1 MAPSSKIRALR
12 EEALSGSSSRSV
24 SRARTPNPDGE
35 ENGALDVNFLN
46 IEELLAVRLE
56 SLQSLLA
63 LPDKHEHDTRD
74 YTRSNDIKSDLQ
86 QKAIIDLN
94 KSRIQSDS
102 TTINQIIFS
111 LSRPRSEVSSLSR
124 ELLLAQLY
132 KLIVTKPI
140 VVYNEEH
147 AGTKDYV
154 SETNVEDLLNV
165 LYSRD
170 FRSESEFILLY
181 RSIIGLLA
189 SDLEEFGD
197 LANGQLFDTIETLL
211 LDQTNALITNENK
224 SSLITGYCGLLL
236 LIYSGTAAYGI
247 DEKIN
252 WLFDL
257 AHGYLESAI
266 ALRLQLLTGDREYS
280 TWLHE
285 SHDRS
290 LVSEQERKALSE
302 GHLGIAAIHGCAAL
316 LTLVPPGLF
325 LNDLLSELVPKL
337 VEFLD
342 DEDNVD
348 IAKAAA
354 RLIALSYE
362 LFDYNVNEDEDVEE
376 DEEFN
381 YNAPYYE
388 QGALVSICNRLAKL
402 SSKKVGKKDKLEV
415 HSIFRETVN
424 TIEAYTNSEKRLE
437 LYKKSPEGVE
447 LSHTLI
453 GSTTLKLSKSR
464 SLPINSWYLYFRLLH
479 LKWCF
484 GFGLHSQI
492 VENEDV
498 RLVLK
503 ERVTEFQE
511 KYGYDDDDNFAPGG
525 WGGNARS
532 DVERFANED
541 KKRSNDL
548 KKARANKVTDELS
561 ELSLLDDKEGSN

>member
-1 MAPSSKIRALR
+1 MGPSSKIRALR
-12 EEALSGSSSRSV
+12 EEALSGSSSRSI

-35 ENGALDVNFLN
+35 ENGALDINFLN

-63 LPDKHEHDTRD
+63 LPDKNEHDNRD
-74 YTRSNDIKSDLQ
+74 YTRSNDNKSDLQ
-86 QKAIIDLN
+86 QKAIIELN

-111 LSRPRSEVSSLSR
+111 LSRPRNEVSSQSR

-154 SETNVEDLLNV
+154 TEANVEELLNV

-170 FRSESEFILLY
+170 FRSESEFVLLY

-189 SDLEEFGD
+189 SDLQEFGD
-197 LANGQLFDTIETLL
+197 LANAQLFDTIETLL
-211 LDQTNALITNENK
+211 LDQTNSLITNENK
-224 SSLITGYCGLLL
+224 SGIITGYCGLLL

-247 DEKIN
+247 DDKIN
-252 WLFDL
+252 WLFEL
-257 AHGYLESAI
+257 AFGYLESAI
-266 ALRLQLLTGDREYS
+266 ALRRQLLTGDREYS
-280 TWLHE
+280 TWFHE

-290 LVSEQERKALSE
+290 LVSEQEFKALSE
-302 GHLGIAAIHGCAAL
+302 GQLGIAAIHGCCAL
-316 LTLVPPGLF
+316 LTLVPRGQF

-354 RLIALSYE
+354 RFIALSYE
-362 LFDYNVNEDEDVEE
+362 LFDYNVNEEEDAEE

-381 YNAPYYE
+381 YNSPYYE
-388 QGALVSICNRLAKL
+388 QEALISICNRLAKL
-402 SSKKVGKKDKLEV
+402 SSKKIGKKDKQEH
-415 HSIFRETVN
+415 HSIFREAVN

-437 LYKKSPEGVE
+437 LYKKSPEGIE
-447 LSHTLI
+447 IAHTLI
-453 GSTTLKLSKSR
+453 SSTTLKLSKSR
-464 SLPINSWYLYFRLLH
+464 SLPINSWFLYFRLLH

-492 VENEDV
+492 TENDDV

-511 KYGYDDDDNFAPGG
+511 KYGYEADDNFASAG
-525 WGGNARS
+525 WSSNAKPDVDRFGNG
-532 DVERFANED
+532 D
-541 KKRSNDL
+541 KKKSNDL
-548 KKARANKVTDELS
+548 KKARANKVTDKLEQ
-561 ELSLLDDKEGSN
+561 LSLYEAKDEPK